1 MKRKN
6 LLFLLVAAIVVMG
19 MITQC
24 GTTPTPE
31 IVEKTVIVNQTV
43 EVPKEVV
50 VTKEVE
56 KEVIV
61 TATPEVV
68 LQPSSKIV
76 FMDNQSGAN
85 FQQWFQTIALP
96 AAEKALGIKI
106 EYVVGKDAEI
116 FEKMKAWEP
125 GKGDFAVLFPKSAAA
140 LLSAGIPVETL
151 SPDKIPNMAKIDPR
165 LQESSEGVAIN
176 DQAVAYWFST
186 YCLIYNSAYVQTP
199 PASWAEFYDRRAE
212 FKGQIGVVRP
222 DAKSSAGWRQPFA
235 FLNAFFDFSKPF
247 DANDPAFQEA
257 WAKLKDFYTY
267 ATLPLAA
274 EPTNMFEAFNA
285 GDSTISLYAI
295 DYSLWS
301 ARQGTMPPT
310 IKAAF
315 LTEGV
320 DAGGQAYFAVPANIS
335 DADKLAAYQVVNFL
349 LSDEMQVRLVST
361 MFQYPSTLV
370 NDQVAPI
377 VWEQIPLPDVAWANK
392 IPADRVNKDAINW
405 IKEHGLELVPQ

>member
-6 LLFLLVAAIVVMG
+6 LPFLLVAAIVVMG

-24 GTTPTPE
+24 GTTPAPQ

-56 KEVIV
+56 KEVVV
-61 TATPEVV
+61 TATPEAV
-68 LQPSSKIV
+68 LQPSSTIV
-76 FMDNQSGAN
+76 FMDDQSGAN

-140 LLSAGIPVETL
+140 LLSAGLPVETL

-176 DQAVAYWFST
+176 NQAVAYWFST
-186 YCLIYNSAYVQTP
+186 YCLVYNSADVQTP
-199 PASWAEFYDRRAE
+199 PVSWAEFYERRAE
-212 FKGQIGVVRP
+212 FKGKIGVVRP

-235 FLNAFFDFSKPF
+235 FLNAFYDFSKPF

-285 GDSTISLYAI
+285 GDTTISLYAI

-301 ARQGTMPPT
+301 ARQGTLPPT

-335 DADKLAAYQVVNFL
+335 DADKLAAFQVINYL

-370 NDQVAPI
+370 IDQVAPI
-377 VWEQIPLPDVAWANK
+377 VWEQIPQPDVAWANK
-392 IPADRVNKDAINW
+392 IPADRVNKDAIQW
-405 IKEHGLELVPQ
+405 IKDHGLELVP